1 MNLKALRLFRLT
13 VLHGSLSAAAQAVN
27 LSQPAA
33 SRLISALEGE
43 LKLTLFE
50 RTHQKLL
57 LTLEGERF
65 YREAEHILNG
75 VEEIPTIAG
84 EIRQRTVEAL
94 RIITSAPIGTTL
106 LPSAVARLRESCLEL
121 NCKIDIGSRFDVE
134 RQVGSRRYNLG
145 LLSLPVENAIV
156 ELAVEPLLKAR
167 TQVLLPIDHPL
178 ADAHEVPIE
187 ALVDDTFVTLKP
199 QQIWRQRLEQLFSAT
214 GRKPRIA
221 LEVGSTQLVPRF
233 VEAGFGLGL
242 LDRACCG
249 ATLGSNTVMRPVA
262 PASDLTYACILPPA
276 GQRPIARRFIDTLR
290 ETLRERGEQD
300 TEFDANIALLPGAA
314 NEGDDALIGTV

>member
-13 VLHGSLSAAAQAVN
+13 VLHGSLSAAAQAAN

-33 SRLISALEGE
+33 SRLIATLEAE
-43 LKLTLFE
+43 LKLSLFE

-57 LTLEGERF
+57 LTREGERF

-75 VEEIPTIAG
+75 VEEIPGIAS
-84 EIRQRTVEAL
+84 EIRQGTVETL
-94 RIITSAPIGTTL
+94 RIITSAPIGATL
-106 LPSAVARLRESCLEL
+106 LPDAIARLREGSHAL
-121 NCKIDIGSRFDVE
+121 NCKIDIGSRFDAE

-145 LLSLPVENAIV
+145 LLSLPVENTIV

-167 TQVLLPIDHPL
+167 TQVLMPQDHPL
-178 ADAHEVPIE
+178 AAMAEIPVETLAAFP
-187 ALVDDTFVTLKP
+187 FVTLKP
-199 QQIWRQRLEQLFSAT
+199 QQIWRQRLERLFESV

-221 LEVGSTQLVPRF
+221 LEVGSTQLVPHF

-242 LDRACCG
+242 LDLACCG
-249 ATLGSNTVMRPVA
+249 AAVGTGAAGSGTVMRPIS

-276 GQRPIARRFIDTLR
+276 GQRPIARRFVEALR
-290 ETLRERGEQD
+290 ETLEAHGQEGRAFRDGV
-300 TEFDANIALLPGAA
+300 TLLP
-314 NEGDDALIGTV
+314 

>member
-13 VLHGSLSAAAQAVN
+13 VLHGSLSAAAQAAN

-33 SRLISALEGE
+33 SRLIATLEAE
-43 LKLTLFE
+43 LKLSLFE

-57 LTLEGERF
+57 LTREGERF

-75 VEEIPTIAG
+75 VEEIPGIAS
-84 EIRQRTVEAL
+84 EIRQGTVETL
-94 RIITSAPIGTTL
+94 RIITSAPIGATL
-106 LPSAVARLRESCLEL
+106 LPDAIARLREGSHAL
-121 NCKIDIGSRFDVE
+121 NCKIDIGSRFDAE

-145 LLSLPVENAIV
+145 LLSLPVENTIV

-167 TQVLLPIDHPL
+167 TQVLMPQDHPL
-178 ADAHEVPIE
+178 AAMAEIPVETLAAFP
-187 ALVDDTFVTLKP
+187 FVTLKP
-199 QQIWRQRLEQLFSAT
+199 QQIWRQRLEALFASI
-214 GRKPRIA
+214 GRRPNVA

-242 LDRACCG
+242 LDLACCG
-249 ATLGSNTVMRPVA
+249 ATPGSGVEGCATVMRPIS

-276 GQRPIARRFIDTLR
+276 GQRPIARRFIEALR
-290 ETLRERGEQD
+290 ETLETRREQHPD
-300 TEFDANIALLPGAA
+300 FAANIELLSGDESLQAL
-314 NEGDDALIGTV
+314 

>member
-13 VLHGSLSAAAQAVN
+13 VLHGSLSAAAQAAN

-33 SRLISALEGE
+33 SRLIAALEAE
-43 LKLTLFE
+43 LKLSLFE

-75 VEEIPTIAG
+75 VEEIPVIAG
-84 EIRQRTVEAL
+84 EIRQQTVETL
-94 RIITSAPIGTTL
+94 RIITSAPIGATL
-106 LPSAVARLRESCLEL
+106 LPSAVARLRATCSDL

-167 TQVLLPIDHPL
+167 TQVLMPSDHPL
-178 ADAHEVPIE
+178 ASASVVAVE
-187 ALVDDTFVTLKP
+187 ALIEQPFVTLKP
-199 QQIWRQRLEQLFSAT
+199 QQIWRQRLERLFD
-214 GRKPRIA
+214 GIGHKPRIA

-249 ATLGSNTVMRPVA
+249 ASLGSGTVMRPVA
-262 PASDLTYACILPPA
+262 PESELTYACILPPA
-276 GQRPIARRFIDTLR
+276 GQRPIARRFIDALR
-290 ETLRERGEQD
+290 ETLHERGKW
-300 TEFDANIALLPGAA
+300 DAAFGVNVSLLPGAEA
-314 NEGDDALIGTV
+314 ACEVTP

>member
-13 VLHGSLSAAAQAVN
+13 VLHGSLSAAAQSAN

-33 SRLISALEGE
+33 SRLIASLEAE
-43 LKLTLFE
+43 LKLSLFE

-75 VEEIPTIAG
+75 VEEIPAIAG
-84 EIRQRTVEAL
+84 EIRQGTVETL
-94 RIITSAPIGTTL
+94 RIITSAPIGATL
-106 LPSAVARLRESCLEL
+106 LPEAIARLREHCVEL

-145 LLSLPVENAIV
+145 LLSLPLENAIV

-167 TQVLLPIDHPL
+167 TQVLMPADHPL
-178 ADAHEVPIE
+178 AARESISLE
-187 ALVDDTFVTLKP
+187 ALVDFPFVSLKP
-199 QQIWRQRLEQLFSAT
+199 QQVWRQRLERLFEGL
-214 GRKPRIA
+214 GRKPRIS
-221 LEVGSTQLVPRF
+221 LEVSSTQLVPRF

-242 LDRACCG
+242 LDLACCG
-249 ATLGSNTVMRPVA
+249 SSLGSATVMRPITP
-262 PASDLTYACILPPA
+262 PADLTYACILPPA
-276 GQRPIARRFIDTLR
+276 GQRPIARRFIDALR
-290 ETLRERGEQD
+290 ETLETRREQHPS
-300 TEFDANIALLPGAA
+300 FAANVALLS
-314 NEGDDALIGTV
+314 GTGGCDQTLPSTD

>member
-13 VLHGSLSAAAQAVN
+13 VLHGSLSAAAQAAN

-33 SRLISALEGE
+33 SRLIATLEAE

-84 EIRQRTVEAL
+84 EIRQQTVESL
-94 RIITSAPIGTTL
+94 RIITSAPIGATL
-106 LPSAVARLRESCLEL
+106 LPAAIARLREGCRDL

-134 RQVGSRRYNLG
+134 RQVGSRRYNIG

-156 ELAVEPLLKAR
+156 ELAVEPLLQAT
-167 TQVLLPIDHPL
+167 TQVLMPANHPL
-178 ADAHEVPIE
+178 AALERVPVE
-187 ALVDDTFVTLKP
+187 ALADSPFVTLKP
-199 QQIWRQRLEQLFSAT
+199 QQIWRQRLERLFDGI

-242 LDRACCG
+242 LDLACCG
-249 ATLGSNTVMRPVA
+249 AVMGSGAEGSGTVMRPIT
-262 PASDLTYACILPPA
+262 PATDLTYACILPPA
-276 GQRPIARRFIDTLR
+276 GQRPIARGFIEALR
-290 ETLRERGEQD
+290 ETLETRGREDRAFRDGV
-300 TEFDANIALLPGAA
+300 TLLP
-314 NEGDDALIGTV
+314 

>member
-13 VLHGSLSAAAQAVN
+13 VLQGSLSAAAQVAN

-33 SRLISALEGE
+33 SRLIAALEAE
-43 LKLTLFE
+43 LKLKLFE

-75 VEEIPTIAG
+75 VEEIAGIAG
-84 EIRQRTVEAL
+84 EIRQQTFETL
-94 RIITSAPIGTTL
+94 RIITSAPIGSTL
-106 LPSAVARLRESCLEL
+106 LPAAIARLREASRNLS
-121 NCKIDIGSRFDVE
+121 CKIDIGSRFDVE

-167 TQVLLPIDHPL
+167 TQVLMPADHPL
-178 ADAHEVPIE
+178 AGSSSVPVE
-187 ALVDDTFVTLKP
+187 ALAEHPFVTLKP
-199 QQIWRQRLEQLFSAT
+199 QQIWRQRLERLFAAIEC
-214 GRKPRIA
+214 KPRVA
-221 LEVGSTQLVPRF
+221 LEVGSTQLVPGF

-242 LDRACCG
+242 LDHACCG
-249 ATLGSNTVMRPVA
+249 ASLGSRTVMRPVS

-276 GQRPIARRFIDTLR
+276 GQRPIAGLFIDTLR
-290 ETLRERGEQD
+290 ATLRERGER
-300 TEFDANIALLPGAA
+300 DADFAA
-314 NEGDDALIGTV
+314 NVVVLPREDDDGAC